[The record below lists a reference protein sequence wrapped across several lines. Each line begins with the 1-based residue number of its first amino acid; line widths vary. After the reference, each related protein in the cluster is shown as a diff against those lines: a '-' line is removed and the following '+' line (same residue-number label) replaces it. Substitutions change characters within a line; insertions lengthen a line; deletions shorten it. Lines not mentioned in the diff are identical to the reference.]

1 MDNLN
6 GLGSLLVASI
16 EIILIINLLIFAEKN
31 KFNNTAILIVMLLTA
46 YQTLEF
52 LMCQMNLDFSLM
64 PYLAFVSITFLPPL
78 MLILLAALFNYKN
91 KFLKLVFLPAIV
103 FVVYYTFIIDQFVVT
118 SCTVLYASYN
128 YPLGDLYGFIY
139 YTPILFS
146 TIILIR
152 TIGKESDKKL
162 LFSTKVLLF
171 GNISIIIPVVIGFSL
186 VFSGN
191 YILISKI
198 ESIMCKF
205 AFIYAVC
212 LSIICLYSSKRKN
225 GRNNPEHL
233 SGN

>member
-52 LMCQMNLDFSLM
+52 LMCQMNLDYSLM